1 MLHTNARFSEA
12 VEAEVGRLE
21 ADTDAEVVVVAA
33 PRSGSY
39 RDLALAFGLAVAWLL
54 LLLVLFSP
62 FPFQPAWIPLEL
74 PALVV
79 LATWAAHR
87 RPGLLRLLA
96 GPRRRKA
103 QVDAAADATF
113 HQEVVHGTQGR
124 TGLLIYFSALEQR
137 VVLRP
142 DLGLDA
148 RVPGAEWNAIR
159 WGSGADP
166 HTCHDLDAFLQ
177 GLRAVGQV
185 LARHVPPTGSNPN
198 EISDAPRIRT

>member
-1 MLHTNARFSEA
+1 MLHTNSRFSEA
-12 VEAEVGRLE
+12 VEAAVGRLE

-39 RDLALAFGLAVAWLL
+39 RDLALAFGLVMAWLM

-62 FPFQPAWIPLEL
+62 FHFQPVWIPLEL
-74 PALVV
+74 PAVAV
-79 LATWAAHR
+79 LATWAAHK
-87 RPGLLRLLA
+87 RPGLLRRLA
-96 GPRRRKA
+96 GRKRLKA
-103 QVDAAADATF
+103 QVEAAADATF
-113 HQEVVHGTQGR
+113 HQEVVHGTKGR

-148 RVPGAEWNAIR
+148 RVPGGEWNAIR
-159 WGSGADP
+159 WGPGADP
-166 HTCHDLDAFLQ
+166 HTPADLDHFLA
-177 GLRAVGQV
+177 GLQAVGQI
-185 LARHVPPTGSNPN
+185 LARHVPPTGTNPN

>member
-12 VEAEVGRLE
+12 VEAAVGRLE

-39 RDLALAFGLAVAWLL
+39 RDLALAFGLGVAWCV

-62 FPFQPAWIPLEL
+62 FHFQPAWIPLEL
-74 PALVV
+74 PLIVV
-79 LATWAAHR
+79 LATWAAHQ
-87 RPGLLRLLA
+87 RPGLLRRLCSA
-96 GPRRRKA
+96 RRQRA

-113 HQEVVHGTQGR
+113 HQEVVHGTKGR

-137 VVLRP
+137 VSLRP

-159 WGSGADP
+159 WGAGADP
-166 HTCHDLDAFLQ
+166 HTCHDLDAFLA
-177 GLRAVGQV
+177 GLDAVGKV

-198 EISDAPRIRT
+198 EIADAPRIRS